1 VHLQAQ
7 VDYFCLGGVG
17 RRLRRR
23 RRSSAL
29 QNVDEEHLAAQVGYL
44 ILECRDTLAV
54 IRLHGFQKLLVLNC
68 SAGPNGTW
76 VRRGRSCGPEPRSED
91 AEGGG
96 RGGCGG
102 DSRVEGP
109 EEEEE
114 EDVVVVKEAV
124 EVVAEEE
131 EVVADEKQQQ
141 EEGGSLTLDVGASSA
156 RLRGTTRWPGLL
168 GVGRELQKATGWF
181 VAANGAARGSAC
193 SPTPADVLPSPSLDV
208 ICRGKVSLAYVNS

>member
-1 VHLQAQ
+1 M
-7 VDYFCLGGVG
+7 
-17 RRLRRR
+17 
-23 RRSSAL
+23 

-76 VRRGRSCGPEPRSED
+76 VRRSRSCGPEPRSED

-102 DSRVEGP
+102 DSRVEDP
-109 EEEEE
+109 EEEEA
-114 EDVVVVKEAV
+114 EDVVVVKDAV

-131 EVVADEKQQQ
+131 EVVADEKQP
-141 EEGGSLTLDVGASSA
+141 LK
-156 RLRGTTRWPGLL
+156 RG
-168 GVGRELQKATGWF
+168 
-181 VAANGAARGSAC
+181 
-193 SPTPADVLPSPSLDV
+193 DH
-208 ICRGKVSLAYVNS
+208 